1 MQLLLKRKCDVLII
15 LNLSGQTG
23 MDEEFN
29 HLGRGVAAPPSKFQ
43 AANMHYNKTK
53 NRYANV
59 LAFDD
64 SRVKLSVL
72 SGIEG
77 SDYINANFIDGYK
90 TRRAFIATQAPI
102 PDTIPDFWRMIWEQ
116 ESSTVVVLSRET
128 EKGKVC
134 PNNIL
139 FSLFVK
145 IFCFSLLCFVF
156 FLANPFQQ
164 SVLFIRNPHRVNTG
178 GIKQMI

>member
-116 ESSTVVVLSRET
+116 ESSTVVMLSRET
-128 EKGKVC
+128 EKGKVWT
-134 PNNIL
+134 NNIH
-139 FSLFVK
+139 FFFV
-145 IFCFSLLCFVF
+145 C
-156 FLANPFQQ
+156 
-164 SVLFIRNPHRVNTG
+164 
-178 GIKQMI
+178 

>member
-29 HLGRGVAAPPSKFQ
+29 HLGRGGTAQPSKFQ
-43 AANMHYNKTK
+43 ASNMHYNKTK

-77 SDYINANFIDGYK
+77 SDYINANFIDGYMM
-90 TRRAFIATQAPI
+90 RRAFIATQAPI

-116 ESSTVVVLSRET
+116 ESSTVVMLSRET
-128 EKGKVC
+128 EKGKVWT
-134 PNNIL
+134 NNIHIFCLLKYFVFPCFFFFWLIL
-139 FSLFVK
+139 FNSQYCLFV
-145 IFCFSLLCFVF
+145 
-156 FLANPFQQ
+156 
-164 SVLFIRNPHRVNTG
+164 IRLE
-178 GIKQMI
+178 